1 MRNDTEVK
9 WWRSIYNSIILKRCT
24 VQSVNDVNDIP
35 TMQIKYLKDVIKI
48 VQKLGL
54 YGICGNPPKGSSG
67 ILFPILG
74 SDSNLVCLADD
85 IKNRFKD
92 LKEGE
97 VVIGNY
103 LTKSF
108 IKFKEDGGV
117 EIHAKYITQVAEDGD
132 ISLSAGNNIIN
143 SAQATNIN
151 NPLNVN
157 DNVTVSKKVTAT
169 EDVIGGGKSLK
180 THIHTG
186 GTIDGKT
193 GTPV

>member
-9 WWRSIYNSIILKRCT
+9 WWRSIYNSIILKRAT

-35 TMQIKYLKDVIKI
+35 TMQVKYLKDVIKI

-85 IKNRFKD
+85 IKNRFRD

-132 ISLSAGNNIIN
+132 ISLSAT
-143 SAQATNIN
+143 STNIN
-151 NPLNVN
+151 NPVTITKDL
-157 DNVTVSKKVTAT
+157 TVSKKVTAT

>member
-9 WWRSIYNSIILKRCT
+9 WWRKVYNSITLKRC
-24 VQSVNDVNDIP
+24 VVESVNDVNDIP
-35 TMQIKYLKDVIKI
+35 TIQIKYLKEVVKI

-85 IKNRFKD
+85 IKNRFRD

-117 EIHAKYITQVAEDGD
+117 EIHAKYITQVAEDGK
-132 ISLSAGNNIIN
+132 ISLRATSTSIDNPVTIDNN
-143 SAQATNIN
+143 
-151 NPLNVN
+151 L
-157 DNVTVSKKVTAT
+157 TVSKTVTAT

-180 THIHTG
+180 SHTHISA
-186 GTIDGKT
+186 
-193 GTPV
+193 TPGDPTSPPE